1 MITSPA
7 ANTTV
12 SSPIPVRGTASD
24 NVGVRDVR
32 VRIDSGTYQTAT
44 TTNAWANWSINI
56 AAAPGSRRITANARD
71 TAGNYRT
78 AGVTVNVT

>member
-1 MITSPA
+1 MFSVTE
-7 ANTTV
+7 
-12 SSPIPVRGTASD
+12 
-24 NVGVRDVR
+24 
-32 VRIDSGTYQTAT
+32 TAT

-78 AGVTVNVT
+78 AGITVNVT

>member
-1 MITSPA
+1 MIKAHIRACEFLLDINRNDWNNIGGICFCSNIWWNR
-7 ANTTV
+7 AN
-12 SSPIPVRGTASD
+12 
-24 NVGVRDVR
+24 
-32 VRIDSGTYQTAT
+32 